1 MNRFAIPLALFA
13 ALVLVFA
20 VALKRAPEKQFVR
33 SALIGKPAAEFT
45 LPDLMN
51 PGGTVDSRSFKGKWV
66 LLNVWGT
73 WCYECRAENP
83 QLLAIRQAGRVA
95 VVGLNYKDEDEAA
108 RQWLKELGNPFDAVA
123 VDKEGRV
130 AIDYGVYGA
139 PETFLINPQGI
150 IVHKVVSVIT
160 PDLWQ
165 TQLLPMIEG
174 RAK

>member
-13 ALVLVFA
+13 ALVVVFA

-51 PGGTVDSRSFKGKWV
+51 PGASIDSRAFKGRWV

-73 WCYECRAENP
+73 WCFECRAENP
-83 QLLAIRQAGRVA
+83 QLLAIQREGKVL

-108 RQWLKELGNPFDAVA
+108 RQWLKELGNPFDAIA
-123 VDKEGRV
+123 VDREGRV

-139 PETFLINPQGI
+139 PETFLINPEGI

-165 TQLLPMIEG
+165 KTLLPLIEG
-174 RAK
+174 AAK